1 MIFHFRIT
9 ILKSKGGYLIFIV
22 EEIETEGFKLLKTA
36 KQKVSELISKVSL
49 T

>member
-1 MIFHFRIT
+1 M
-9 ILKSKGGYLIFIV
+9 IFIV
-22 EEIETEGFKLLKTA
+22 EEIETEGFKLLKIA